1 MLDPD
6 ENECGSATLRN
17 SARDLVMYICS
28 EQMKYQLP
36 EQVEQKY
43 LPPDQQRLT
52 EHERYFQ
59 VVALKYQYRFSIF
72 SWVTCSVADPGCVSR
87 ILIFTHPGSKTSTK
101 ERGGKKLKVIPL
113 FVAINFTK
121 LKIILFLKC

>member
-1 MLDPD
+1 MKYQLQEQVEQKYLPPD
-6 ENECGSATLRN
+6 H
-17 SARDLVMYICS
+17 VMYICS

-59 VVALKYQYRFSIF
+59 VSI
-72 SWVTCSVADPGCVSR
+72 
-87 ILIFTHPGSKTSTK
+87 IKN
-101 ERGGKKLKVIPL
+101 PL
-113 FVAINFTK
+113 TYLLLGV
-121 LKIILFLKC
+121 

>member
-1 MLDPD
+1 MFAFLHQQTQWNPVPVRI
-6 ENECGSATLRN
+6 RN
-17 SARDLVMYICS
+17 STPDIVMYIFS

-59 VVALKYQYRFSIF
+59 VSLIKNQL
-72 SWVTCSVADPGCVSR
+72 VSY
-87 ILIFTHPGSKTSTK
+87 FF
-101 ERGGKKLKVIPL
+101 PL
-113 FVAINFTK
+113 FYRVHGA
-121 LKIILFLKC
+121 

>member
-1 MLDPD
+1 MKYQLP
-6 ENECGSATLRN
+6 EQVEQGSTCPLTN
-17 SARDLVMYICS
+17 SARDYVIYICS

-59 VVALKYQYRFSIF
+59 VSIMQNPRFFIF
-72 SWVTCSVADPGCVSR
+72 SS
-87 ILIFTHPGSKTSTK
+87 
-101 ERGGKKLKVIPL
+101 
-113 FVAINFTK
+113 
-121 LKIILFLKC
+121 FL

>member
-1 MLDPD
+1 MKKSYFLDQKLQFIDKKDPD
-6 ENECGSATLRN
+6 LQAMRFLFFSYFVSNFAFLHLGPDCHQSQWNPAPVRIRN
-17 SARDLVMYICS
+17 PARDYVMCICS

-59 VVALKYQYRFSIF
+59 VSLIKNPRFCIF
-72 SWVTCSVADPGCVSR
+72 SS
-87 ILIFTHPGSKTSTK
+87 F
-101 ERGGKKLKVIPL
+101 
-113 FVAINFTK
+113 F
-121 LKIILFLKC
+121 